1 MIPGYVAAGG
11 YGPGRTIAY
20 ALAPFA
26 VVAATYILAGHHQIE
41 IHPNAGFYWP
51 RAVGFGD
58 TTAHLRDEGMYGVKV
73 GAFVNDSFEVEGNLA
88 YVNHFESR
96 FAPTVLDQSFGIR
109 PQTVWGLIYDVNG
122 LYNFGKQSIFGN
134 RVSPYVVAGIGGLST
149 EVRNGSAALI
159 GGSFYS
165 TDPSSGATVFSPT
178 RTVIVHDN
186 TAFFSIN
193 YGGGIKAL
201 NLWGPLGVRADI
213 RGRTFPNFRG
223 EMLTWPEATA
233 GITLSFGEK

>member
-1 MIPGYVAAGG
+1 
-11 YGPGRTIAY
+11 
-20 ALAPFA
+20 
-26 VVAATYILAGHHQIE
+26 
-41 IHPNAGFYWP
+41 
-51 RAVGFGD
+51 
-58 TTAHLRDEGMYGVKV
+58 MYGVKV

-122 LYNFGKQSIFGN
+122 LYNFGKRSVFGSHVFGN
-134 RVSPYVVAGIGGLST
+134 HVSPYVVGGIGGLST
-149 EVRNGSAALI
+149 QIRSGSSALI
-159 GGSFYS
+159 GGSYYAI
-165 TDPSSGATVFSPT
+165 DPATGAPVLSPT
-178 RTVIVHDN
+178 RTVLVHDN

-223 EMLTWPEATA
+223 ESLTWPEATA
-233 GITLSFGEK
+233 GLTFTFGEK